1 MLEEA
6 SGSFRIMELWG
17 WKGLVGVILSSPLA
31 QAVSSLQPPAQSC
44 PSWEAAQGFV
54 LWPEHLQGWRLYNLP
69 GQTVHCLIA
78 LGVKKSLDRRKKRSE
93 TLVSAYARCLFCSHH
108 APLRGACS
116 CHLDLLADTR
126 GLLSGPEAIRAPGRA
141 SPHPSASSA
150 EEGAACPDY
159 RRASLLNS
167 LQFDASLILG
177 AQTADAVSQV

>member
-31 QAVSSLQPPAQSC
+31 QAVSSLQPPAQGC

-78 LGVKKSLDRRKKRSE
+78 LGVKKVLIGGKKDLKLLFQLMPVVCFALIMHHSEELALAILISWQIQGGCCQVLKQSVLQAEQALTPQPLLLRKVLHVL
-93 TLVSAYARCLFCSHH
+93 TIA
-108 APLRGACS
+108 
-116 CHLDLLADTR
+116 
-126 GLLSGPEAIRAPGRA
+126 GLL
-141 SPHPSASSA
+141 
-150 EEGAACPDY
+150 C
-159 RRASLLNS
+159 
-167 LQFDASLILG
+167 
-177 AQTADAVSQV
+177 